1 MTNLRSSFQINTKLK
16 KEKSLFDE
24 AKLKTPAWFKNNIN
38 AHASLKFTLF
48 IHLIFISYF
57 TSLYLK
63 ALYSTQIFM
72 KLLTSCWKSLLK
84 KYFILIYYT
93 ISNKLE
99 FMFLILLIHN
109 FLPLS
114 SLFLFRT
121 FAKVAV
127 FSQKNEWIAWLANSG
142 KLRKYIAWAF
152 QNHAKSTD
160 ELHIPAIR
168 SRLTCDKIVLVRRSS
183 DENGK

>member
-72 KLLTSCWKSLLK
+72 KLLTSC
-84 KYFILIYYT
+84 
-93 ISNKLE
+93 
-99 FMFLILLIHN
+99 
-109 FLPLS
+109 
-114 SLFLFRT
+114 
-121 FAKVAV
+121 
-127 FSQKNEWIAWLANSG
+127 
-142 KLRKYIAWAF
+142 
-152 QNHAKSTD
+152 
-160 ELHIPAIR
+160 
-168 SRLTCDKIVLVRRSS
+168 
-183 DENGK
+183 